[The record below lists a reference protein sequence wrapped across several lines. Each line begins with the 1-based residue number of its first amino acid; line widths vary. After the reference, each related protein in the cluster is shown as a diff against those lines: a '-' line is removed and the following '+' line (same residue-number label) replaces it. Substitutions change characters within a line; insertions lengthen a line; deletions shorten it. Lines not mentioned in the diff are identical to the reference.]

1 MDLRDEQGFMAL
13 EHSRDGYSDQLII
26 MVLHQGYWEN
36 EASFY
41 CISFCAKKKGILSM
55 IFLLTVS
62 DLVSLHCALTNDTT
76 HIFLL
81 INNCFY
87 LIFKPFMLCAVCLVF
102 VTQ

>member
-1 MDLRDEQGFMAL
+1 MDI
-13 EHSRDGYSDQLII
+13 SDQLII

-55 IFLLTVS
+55 IFLLTAS

-76 HIFLL
+76 HILNAERL
-81 INNCFY
+81 QHI
-87 LIFKPFMLCAVCLVF
+87 KPGEI
-102 VTQ
+102 